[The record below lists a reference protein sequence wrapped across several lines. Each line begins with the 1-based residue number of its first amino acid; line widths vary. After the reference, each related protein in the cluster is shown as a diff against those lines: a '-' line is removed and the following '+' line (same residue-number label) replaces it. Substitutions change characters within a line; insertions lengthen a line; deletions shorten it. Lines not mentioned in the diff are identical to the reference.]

1 MLETNINENNMKV
14 FELSQQLNRY
24 KKEEAQESSR
34 KNNVLAKKGIITIEI
49 LDYSSSDGFD
59 LNRNDSSILTIS
71 TEKHQEHINLD
82 NFSQKRSAVE
92 ASATKVMIP
101 KSYNLYSTFIT
112 LH

>member
-1 MLETNINENNMKV
+1 MLETKINENNMKI
-14 FELSQQLNRY
+14 FELSQQLGRY

-34 KNNVLAKKGIITIEI
+34 KSNVLAKKGIITIEI

-82 NFSQKRSAVE
+82 NFSQKRNAIE
-92 ASATKVMIP
+92 ASATKIMIP
-101 KSYNLYSTFIT
+101 KSYNLYSLYMTMN
-112 LH
+112 